1 MNIQDYILSGIIESY
16 VLGIAS
22 PEDRAEFE
30 SVCASHP
37 EVRKARDEF
46 EATLEAYFMNHPG
59 TIKPA
64 SELRDKIFAE
74 INRTADDSPKRETI
88 IAPIYPL
95 QPVKRGWWRFVAAAA
110 IILLLGSTVL
120 NYYFF
125 TQYKEYSIKYQELS
139 SSQIQMAS
147 ANQALQTKLQDY
159 ESAMNLMK
167 NPAMAIIK
175 MNSVPSSPS
184 PNSLATVYWDTRN
197 KDVYLL
203 ANNLPATVT
212 DKQYQ
217 LWAIV
222 DGKPVD
228 AGLVEIK
235 EGLSFIKMKNIQRAQ
250 AFAITLEKKGGSDA
264 PTPAAMYVLGKV
276 TG

>member
-1 MNIQDYILSGIIESY
+1 MNIQEYILSGIIESY
-16 VLGIAS
+16 VLGLAS
-22 PEDRAEFE
+22 QEER
-30 SVCASHP
+30 S
-37 EVRKARDEF
+37 EF
-46 EATLEAYFMNHPG
+46 EALCAAHPEIQKARNDFEESLQNYFMNDANA
-59 TIKPA
+59 IKPA
-64 SELRDKIFAE
+64 SELKDKIFAE
-74 INRTADDSPKRETI
+74 INAASPGSQKQKTS
-88 IAPIYPL
+88 APVYPL
-95 QPVKRGWWRFVAAAA
+95 QPVRATWWRFVAAAS
-110 IILLLGSTVL
+110 IILLLGSTIL

-125 TQYKEYSIKYQELS
+125 TQYKEYNNKYEQLA

-147 ANQALQTKLQDY
+147 VNQALQTKLQDY
-159 ESAMNLMK
+159 ESAMNMMRD
-167 NPAMAIIK
+167 PAMAIIK

-203 ANNLPATVT
+203 ANNLPTPIT
-212 DKQYQ
+212 EKQYQ

-228 AGLVEIK
+228 AGIVDIK
-235 EGLSFIKMKNIQRAQ
+235 EGLSFIKMKNIPRAQ

-264 PTPAAMYVLGKV
+264 PTLSAMYVLGKV

>member
-1 MNIQDYILSGIIESY
+1 
-16 VLGIAS
+16 
-22 PEDRAEFE
+22 
-30 SVCASHP
+30 
-37 EVRKARDEF
+37 
-46 EATLEAYFMNHPG
+46 
-59 TIKPA
+59 
-64 SELRDKIFAE
+64 
-74 INRTADDSPKRETI
+74 
-88 IAPIYPL
+88 L
-95 QPVKRGWWRFVAAAA
+95 QPIKTGWWRFVAAAA
-110 IILLLGSTVL
+110 IVLLLGSTAM

-125 TQYKEYSIKYQELS
+125 TQYKEYSNKYQELS
-139 SSQIQMAS
+139 ASQIQMAS
-147 ANQALQTKLQDY
+147 ANQAMQTKLQDY
-159 ESAMNLMK
+159 ESAMDLMK

-175 MNSVPSSPS
+175 MNSIPASPS

-203 ANNLPATVT
+203 TNNLPATVT

-228 AGLVEIK
+228 AGLVDIK

-250 AFAITLEKKGGSDA
+250 AFAITLEKKGGSEV
-264 PTPAAMYVLGKV
+264 PTSAIYVLGKV